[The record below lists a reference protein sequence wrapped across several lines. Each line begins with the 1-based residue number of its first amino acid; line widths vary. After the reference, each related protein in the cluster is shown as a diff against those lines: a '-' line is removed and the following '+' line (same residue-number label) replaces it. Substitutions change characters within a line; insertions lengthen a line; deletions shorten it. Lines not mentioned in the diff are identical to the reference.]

1 MGRAE
6 AAADPIYRIEAGFA
20 FPTETLT
27 VTAAE
32 QRRLHGWCDIPATRY
47 GGSVDPTFLARR
59 PILLNTAS
67 MTAARPEVGKVHIV
81 HHLVQHRP
89 VALDT
94 PVTMTG
100 RFTDVA
106 DAPRGWI
113 AHSVW
118 AFRTADGASVL
129 TVEPQVMMIDPE
141 RARQPG
147 EGGKA
152 AGERAEDDAGFE
164 RLTHKQCTPE
174 STCGYCEGTKN
185 LIHIDPAHAKGF
197 GFRAPIIAGN
207 QTVNFLLEAL
217 ALDRAPETFDVT
229 IRFRRPVF
237 WDDALDIEGKRR
249 ADGTLAAV
257 RAVNGEGKTVA
268 DCRIDGVTYAG

>member
-1 MGRAE
+1 VGQAE
-6 AAADPIYRIEAGFA
+6 SAADPTYRIEAGFE
-20 FPTETLT
+20 FPSETLT

-32 QRRLHGWCDIPATRY
+32 QRRLHDWCDIPAARY
-47 GGSVDPTFLARR
+47 GGSADPTFLARR

-67 MTAARPEVGKVHIV
+67 MAAARPEVGKVHIV
-81 HHLVQHRP
+81 HHLVQHRAI
-89 VALDT
+89 ALDT
-94 PVTMTG
+94 PMTMTG
-100 RFTDVA
+100 RFTEIA
-106 DAPRGWI
+106 DYPRGWI

-118 AFRTADGASVL
+118 DFRTNDGASVL

-152 AGERAEDDAGFE
+152 AAKPAEDASGFE
-164 RLTHKQCTPE
+164 GLTHKQCTPE
-174 STCGYCEGTKN
+174 TTCGYCEGTRN
-185 LIHIDPAHAKGF
+185 LIHIDPDHAKGF

-237 WDDALDIEGKRR
+237 WDDTLDIEGRR
-249 ADGTLAAV
+249 GADGTLV
-257 RAVNGEGKTVA
+257 TIRAVNGDGKVVA
-268 DCRIDGVTYAG
+268 DCRVDGVTYGG